1 MCYTLEGDLLF
12 LRPLVFTG
20 ETVRSKGTCAS
31 LSCFEDV
38 CPGCLP
44 LAAVTNEVFCHQGPS
59 PAFPSLNAAG
69 PQAPR
74 SGGAALGWVDARVA
88 SRAHRLR
95 GPYAQDEC
103 RS

>member
-44 LAAVTNEVFCHQGPS
+44 LAAVTNEVFCHQVPS
-59 PAFPSLNAAG
+59 PAFPSLNALCCC
-69 PQAPR
+69 PVVLLWV
-74 SGGAALGWVDARVA
+74 GGCQGCIP
-88 SRAHRLR
+88 
-95 GPYAQDEC
+95 GT
-103 RS
+103 